1 MKILSRSAR
10 TSVWTLA
17 LACVLVACSKREA
30 EPEPIR
36 AVRTITVTL
45 GSAGGS
51 HEYAAEVR
59 ARSETRLSFRVAGKL
74 TQRQAEL
81 GMSVK
86 AGQVL
91 AQLDPEDMRQG
102 QDSARAA
109 VTAAQAN
116 VELVAAELRRYKELR
131 EQGFISGLELERR
144 SMALTAAQAQLDQA
158 RAQAVAQRN
167 LAAYTS
173 LTANASGVVTS
184 VDVEVGTVLASGSP
198 VLRLALDG
206 PRDVVF
212 SVPEDSV
219 LALMALRGQ
228 RDALTVR
235 LWGTGATLPATLREI
250 AASADPV
257 TRTFQVKAGL
267 GQAALQLGQTATVVL
282 HLPRKEGAVKLPLSA
297 ITRQREQ
304 SAVWLVDRASM
315 TVRQVPVVVA
325 GAEGNEVVVASGL
338 SAGQEV
344 VTAGVHVLTPGQKV
358 KFYNAAQPADSGV
371 APASVAPSVASPVAS
386 PVTPSTPS
394 TPAAVKP

>member
-1 MKILSRSAR
+1 MKILSPSVR
-10 TSVWTLA
+10 TSVLTLA

-36 AVRTITVTL
+36 AVRTVTVTL

-74 TQRQAEL
+74 TQRPAEL

-109 VTAAQAN
+109 MTAAQAN

-158 RAQAVAQRN
+158 RAQAVVQRN
-167 LAAYTS
+167 LAAYTT

-184 VDVEVGTVLASGSP
+184 VDAEVGAVLAAGAP

-206 PRDVVF
+206 ARDVVF
-212 SVPEDSV
+212 AVPEDSV
-219 LALMALRGQ
+219 QSLKALRGQ

-235 LWGTGATLPATLREI
+235 LWGTDTMVPATLREV
-250 AASADPV
+250 AASTDPV
-257 TRTFQVKAGL
+257 TRTFQVKADL
-267 GQAALQLGQTATVVL
+267 GPAALQLGQTATVVL
-282 HLPRKEGAVKLPLSA
+282 NLPRKEGAVKLPLSA

-325 GAEGNEVVVASGL
+325 GAEGNEVVIASGL

-358 KFYNAAQPADSGV
+358 KFYNAAPPA
-371 APASVAPSVASPVAS
+371 ASSA
-386 PVTPSTPS
+386 
-394 TPAAVKP
+394 PAAVKP

>member
-1 MKILSRSAR
+1 MKILSPSVR
-10 TSVWTLA
+10 TSVLTLA

-36 AVRTITVTL
+36 AVRTVTVTL

-74 TQRQAEL
+74 TQRPAEL

-144 SMALTAAQAQLDQA
+144 SVALTAAQAQLDQA
-158 RAQAVAQRN
+158 RAQAVVQRN
-167 LAAYTS
+167 LAAYTT

-184 VDVEVGTVLASGSP
+184 VDAEVGAVLAAGAP

-206 PRDVVF
+206 ARDVVF
-212 SVPEDSV
+212 AVPEDSV
-219 LALMALRGQ
+219 QSLKALRGQ

-235 LWGTGATLPATLREI
+235 LWGTDTMVPATLREV
-250 AASADPV
+250 AASTDPV
-257 TRTFQVKAGL
+257 TRTFQVKADL
-267 GQAALQLGQTATVVL
+267 GPAALQLGQTATVVL
-282 HLPRKEGAVKLPLSA
+282 NLPRKEGAVKLPLSA

-325 GAEGNEVVVASGL
+325 GAEGNEVVIASGL

-358 KFYNAAQPADSGV
+358 KFYNAAPPA
-371 APASVAPSVASPVAS
+371 ASSA
-386 PVTPSTPS
+386 
-394 TPAAVKP
+394 PAAVKP

>member
-1 MKILSRSAR
+1 MKILSPSVR
-10 TSVWTLA
+10 TSVLTLA

-36 AVRTITVTL
+36 AVRTVTVTL

-74 TQRQAEL
+74 TQRPAEL

-109 VTAAQAN
+109 MTAAQAN

-144 SMALTAAQAQLDQA
+144 SVALTAAQAQLDQA
-158 RAQAVAQRN
+158 RAQAVVQRN
-167 LAAYTS
+167 LAAYTT

-184 VDVEVGTVLASGSP
+184 VDAEVGAVLAAGAP

-206 PRDVVF
+206 ARDVVF
-212 SVPEDSV
+212 AVPEDSV
-219 LALMALRGQ
+219 QSLKALRGQ

-235 LWGTGATLPATLREI
+235 LWGTDTMVPATLREV
-250 AASADPV
+250 AASTDPV
-257 TRTFQVKAGL
+257 TRTFQVKADL
-267 GQAALQLGQTATVVL
+267 GPAALQLGQTATVVL
-282 HLPRKEGAVKLPLSA
+282 NLPRKEGAVKLPLSA

-325 GAEGNEVVVASGL
+325 GAEGNEVVIASGL

-358 KFYNAAQPADSGV
+358 KFYNAAPPAAS
-371 APASVAPSVASPVAS
+371 AP
-386 PVTPSTPS
+386 T
-394 TPAAVKP
+394 AVKP

>member
-1 MKILSRSAR
+1 MKILSQPAR
-10 TSVWTLA
+10 TLAPTVALTLLLVCA
-17 LACVLVACSKREA
+17 LAACGKREA

-36 AVRTITVTL
+36 AVRTVTVTL

-144 SMALTAAQAQLDQA
+144 SMAHTAAQAQLDQA
-158 RAQAVAQRN
+158 RAQAVVQRN
-167 LAAYTS
+167 LAAYTT

-184 VDVEVGTVLASGSP
+184 VDAEVGTVLAAGAH

-219 LALMALRGQ
+219 QALKALRGQ
-228 RDALTVR
+228 REALTVR
-235 LWGTGATLPATLREI
+235 FWGTDATVPATLREV

-257 TRTFQVKAGL
+257 TRTFQVKADL
-267 GQAALQLGQTATVVL
+267 GTAALQLGQTATVVL
-282 HLPRKEGAVKLPLSA
+282 KLPRKEGVVKLPLSA

-304 SAVWLVDRASM
+304 SAVWLVDRTSM

-325 GAEGNEVVVASGL
+325 GAEGNDVVIASGL
-338 SAGQEV
+338 SAGQDV
-344 VTAGVHVLTPGQKV
+344 VTAGVHVLTPGQRV
-358 KFYNAAQPADSGV
+358 KFYNAAVSTGSSLVPASV
-371 APASVAPSVASPVAS
+371 ASSMAPPMASPAPASV
-386 PVTPSTPS
+386 
-394 TPAAVKP
+394 KP